1 MQVFPLLKSNVEVAV
16 PLVIS
21 GRQPANT
28 DFNLLCQLCDKTE
41 TELPTILGPIET
53 SHLDR
58 NEGPAKES
66 RSGGKWKSCRSSE
79 GALPRY
85 LGASSVIV
93 VIITAI
99 AIVKIKSPDHWKQ
112 LSLLGRHHH
121 NRHRTAHYP
130 V

>member
-21 GRQPANT
+21 CRQPANS
-28 DFNLLCQLCDKTE
+28 DFNLLWQLCDKSE

-58 NEGPAKES
+58 NEGVAQL
-66 RSGGKWKSCRSSE
+66 RSGKWKSCRSSE

-99 AIVKIKSPDHWKQ
+99 TIVKIKSPDHWKQ